1 MANLCSKD
9 SLVNQLKDAFSIN
22 GRLLNI
28 ESPIWM
34 DSSTVSECAALE
46 ESIGGSMKLA
56 EITGSKFLSQ
66 SLFRY
71 DIERTHVLP
80 EIRLLESRN
89 SILKPMKTL
98 NEFLW

>member
-1 MANLCSKD
+1 MY
-9 SLVNQLKDAFSIN
+9 II
-22 GRLLNI
+22 LNI

-56 EITGSKFLSQ
+56 EITGSKFLSP